1 MQKPLFTGACT
12 ALVTPFIH
20 NKINFPMV
28 DVLLRRQI
36 EAGIPAVVVCG
47 TTGEAPTLSD
57 EEKIQL
63 VTRSKQC
70 VGDDLLVIAGS
81 GSNNTEHAVYLSKAA
96 QDAGADALL
105 IVSPYYN
112 KATADGLMAH
122 YIAIAQAVTIPIILY
137 NVPSRT
143 GVDIPIK
150 VYQQLCQVPNIVGVK
165 EASADIEKL
174 LRIRSACGSDFSIW
188 TGNDTMTVPAISLG
202 CQGVISVASNLMPR
216 QMQDMALA
224 AIDGD
229 FDTASHLQLQYQDL
243 CQLLFS
249 EVNPI
254 PVKAAM
260 KLMGY
265 DCGPCRMP
273 LSPISR
279 ENLQK
284 LKEYFFLA

>member
-20 NKINFPMV
+20 NKINYPMV
-28 DVLLRRQI
+28 DVLLRRQM
-36 EAGIPAVVVCG
+36 EARIPAVVVCG

-81 GSNNTEHAVYLSKAA
+81 GSNNTEHAVKLSKAA

-105 IVSPYYN
+105 LVSPYYN
-112 KATADGLMAH
+112 KATDSGLMAH
-122 YIAIAQAVTIPIILY
+122 YIAIAHAVTIPIILY

-143 GVDIPIK
+143 GVDIPVK
-150 VYQQLCQVPNIVGVK
+150 VYQQLCQIPNIIGVK

-202 CQGVISVASNLMPR
+202 CQGVISVASNLIPR

-229 FDTASHLQLQYQDL
+229 FDTATYLQLQFHDL
-243 CQLLFS
+243 LQLLFS

-254 PVKAAM
+254 PVKASM
-260 KLMGY
+260 KLIGY
-265 DCGPCRMP
+265 DCGPCRLP

-284 LKEYFFLA
+284 LKDYFCLT

>member
-28 DVLLRRQI
+28 DVLLRRQLD
-36 EAGIPAVVVCG
+36 AGIPAVVVCG

-81 GSNNTEHAVYLSKAA
+81 GSNNTEHAVKLSKAA

-143 GVDIPIK
+143 GVDIPVK

-202 CQGVISVASNLMPR
+202 CQGIISVASNLIPR
-216 QMQDMALA
+216 QMQDMAAA